1 MRRTIR
7 RTTIA
12 RFVLALGL
20 TAGCAASEDHGNTG
34 SAGSEGGGGA
44 GGDSAS
50 GIAGSGSGAAGRGGA
65 AGSVAGSG
73 GGLSAGS
80 GGAGGPGGGA
90 AGSSGGVAGAAGGAA
105 GSAGGAAGTGGGVG
119 QAGRGGGGGGGRGG
133 GAAGGTGGGS
143 AGTGGSGAGGAGGS
157 TPAVPSAGC
166 ARMAGRPANGTVM
179 VSNSHIFM
187 FPTSYDGTTPMQ
199 VLVGFH
205 ANGNPITQ
213 IRDLTNGSRLE
224 ASFVRVFPKSAGAGW
239 VVNTDT
245 ARFNTVFTELTTN
258 YCVDTSRV
266 FATGHSSGAQ
276 MVVQMLCAG
285 DRRFKAAAPVA
296 ASKYCNSFAAIPVM
310 YIQGMMDAQRGNG
323 NGVDVVNVFR
333 TSNTCGTAS
342 DPYSVPTCMSTFD
355 RMTVTPGC
363 VSYQGCNVPTIW
375 CSHNDNGYNN
385 TDGRQHGWPCFASN
399 AMADFFLG
407 LR

>member
-1 MRRTIR
+1 MSRLT
-7 RTTIA
+7 A
-12 RFVLALGL
+12 APVALFLCLA
-20 TAGCAASEDHGNTG
+20 AGCADSEMHGNPG
-34 SAGSEGGGGA
+34 SAGTGGSASGGA
-44 GGDSAS
+44 GGNSAPGS
-50 GIAGSGSGAAGRGGA
+50 GGSAGTGTAGSGDAGRGGA
-65 AGSVAGSG
+65 AGSGVAGSSG
-73 GGLSAGS
+73 GASAGS
-80 GGAGGPGGGA
+80 GGAGNTGNAGSGGRGGAGGGA
-90 AGSSGGVAGAAGGAA
+90 AGAAGGSSGGGA
-105 GSAGGAAGTGGGVG
+105 G
-119 QAGRGGGGGGGRGG
+119 QAGGGGRGG
-133 GAAGGTGGGS
+133 GAGGGS
-143 AGTGGSGAGGAGGS
+143 TGAAGRGGAGGGAA
-157 TPAVPSAGC
+157 AVPSAGC
-166 ARMAGRPANGTVM
+166 AKAAGRPSGGVVTVN
-179 VSNSHIFM
+179 NSHIFM

-224 ASFVRVFPKSAGAGW
+224 AGYVRVFPKSAGSGW

-245 ARFNTVFTELTTN
+245 TRFNTTWTELTTN

-285 DRRFKAAAPVA
+285 DRRFKAVAPVA
-296 ASKYCNSFAAIPVM
+296 ASKYCNSVAAIPVM

-323 NGVDVVNVFR
+323 NGVDVVNFFR
-333 TSNTCGTAS
+333 TSNMCGSAS
-342 DPYSVPTCMSTFD
+342 DAYGSVPTCTSTFD

-363 VSYQGCNVPTIW
+363 VSYQGCSVPTIW

-407 LR
+407 LP